1 MSNKNLI
8 IAERSRSIGNFK
20 VGRILPFLSK
30 RMVGP
35 FIFIDHM
42 GPTYVEPGNYM
53 DVGQHPHVGLSTL
66 TYLIAGQVE
75 HTDSTGAHHII
86 QPGSVNWMTAGK
98 GVVHTER
105 TPESLKDGNAHEMHG
120 YQIWVALPKDKEN
133 IEPSF
138 FHAAA
143 NDLPNWQEGSVR
155 YKLVAGEGYGRQSPV
170 PVYSK
175 LFMIELNSKEA
186 SHINTADNLYGEIG
200 ICVVSGSIE
209 IDGEIIEEGNMLVSN
224 SDDTCCF
231 KIGDNSK
238 VFLFG
243 GEPFEEPRL
252 IHWNFVAS
260 NDEILE
266 AAKANWINKA
276 FKMIPGDDSYIA
288 LPNMPF
294 KDKK

>member
-1 MSNKNLI
+1 M
-8 IAERSRSIGNFK
+8 
-20 VGRILPFLSK
+20 
-30 RMVGP
+30 
-35 FIFIDHM
+35 
-42 GPTYVEPGNYM
+42 
-53 DVGQHPHVGLSTL
+53 
-66 TYLIAGQVE
+66 
-75 HTDSTGAHHII
+75 
-86 QPGSVNWMTAGK
+86 
-98 GVVHTER
+98 
-105 TPESLKDGNAHEMHG
+105 
-120 YQIWVALPKDKEN
+120 
-133 IEPSF
+133 
-138 FHAAA
+138 
-143 NDLPNWQEGSVR
+143 
-155 YKLVAGEGYGRQSPV
+155 AGEGYGRQSPV

-175 LFMIELNSKEA
+175 LFMIELNSTEA

-288 LPNMPF
+288 LPDIPF
-294 KDKK
+294 KHKN